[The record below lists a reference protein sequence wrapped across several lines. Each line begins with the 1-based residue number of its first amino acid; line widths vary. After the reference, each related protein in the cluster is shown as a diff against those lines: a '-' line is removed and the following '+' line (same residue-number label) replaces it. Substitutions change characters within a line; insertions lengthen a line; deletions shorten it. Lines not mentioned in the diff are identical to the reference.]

1 MADDKLN
8 SESLVPIRTTGLAK
22 VGNSLKIT
30 KKLLRQLQYVPFLKK
45 NGKYIFVN
53 ADSMN
58 PIWGEGEFEDTNIDY
73 DDFVRVKSNNKWVL
87 INNEVTIIVLPRYDR
102 IIRFLNG
109 FAKVELNKKWG
120 YIDEAGKEVISPK
133 YDDADFF
140 TPRGFTTVKLNKKCG
155 YIDKRGNEII
165 PLIYDV
171 PASPDEGYCYFKDG
185 LARVKRQNK
194 W

>member
-73 DDFVRVKSNNKWVL
+73 DDFVRVKSNN
-87 INNEVTIIVLPRYDR
+87 
-102 IIRFLNG
+102 
-109 FAKVELNKKWG
+109 
-120 YIDEAGKEVISPK
+120 
-133 YDDADFF
+133 
-140 TPRGFTTVKLNKKCG
+140 
-155 YIDKRGNEII
+155 
-165 PLIYDV
+165 
-171 PASPDEGYCYFKDG
+171 
-185 LARVKRQNK
+185 
-194 W
+194 